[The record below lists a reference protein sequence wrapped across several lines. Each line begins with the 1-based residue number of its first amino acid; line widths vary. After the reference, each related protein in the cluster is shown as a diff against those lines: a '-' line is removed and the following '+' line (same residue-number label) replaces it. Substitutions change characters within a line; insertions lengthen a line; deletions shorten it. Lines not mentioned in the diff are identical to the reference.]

1 MKRRVALFWVWSW
14 VWLWALVALLLS
26 AARTEAAEHGA
37 ALYETHC
44 ARCHNGATPRAPP
57 KSLLAIMSSGAVLR
71 ALESGVMARYAA
83 ALSGAERRALVTHLT
98 GRAPAPPG
106 RSLAAPACAQ
116 AARAA
121 HTGSGPDV
129 RGWGVDLDNRRHFDD
144 TVTALSAAT
153 LADLELKWAFAYP
166 DALRARSQPAVMG
179 DTLFVGSQDG
189 SVFALDK
196 RTGCIRWRFQTVA
209 EVRTGIVIGPRDGPG
224 ERVLLYFGDLIGNL
238 YALNAKDGTLVW
250 RDRPDQHPSLTLTA
264 APALHDGVLYVP
276 LSSLEV
282 TEAAD
287 PDYACCTFQGGV
299 AAYAAHSGRQ
309 LWKGRT
315 IDKPPSPVGRNAAGT
330 DRLAPSGAP
339 VWNTP
344 SIDAERGLLYVGT
357 GENYSS
363 PANAFS
369 DAIVALRLDTGA
381 IAWHRQMTAGDA
393 WNMGC
398 ETAARINCPPED
410 GPDFDFGAATI
421 IARDGEGRDVL
432 LAGQKS
438 GHVYA
443 LDLSRRGALRWRR
456 KLGRGGIQGGVHFGM
471 AVHGQTLYV
480 PMSDFDGGPRW
491 PGIARP
497 GMFAVDITSGETLWY
512 TAHADHCRGRA
523 FCQPGI
529 SAAATSI
536 PGAVLGGAMDGVLR
550 AYAADTGEVVW
561 AFDTARE
568 FAATDGGAA
577 RGGSMGGAS
586 GAVPSGD
593 MLFVNSGYGIY
604 FHMPGAA
611 LLAFGPKN

>member
-1 MKRRVALFWVWSW
+1 M
-14 VWLWALVALLLS
+14 
-26 AARTEAAEHGA
+26 
-37 ALYETHC
+37 
-44 ARCHNGATPRAPP
+44 
-57 KSLLAIMSSGAVLR
+57 
-71 ALESGVMARYAA
+71 
-83 ALSGAERRALVTHLT
+83 
-98 GRAPAPPG
+98 
-106 RSLAAPACAQ
+106 
-116 AARAA
+116 RAA

-129 RGWGVDLDNRRHFDD
+129 RGWGVELDNRRHFDE

-166 DALRARSQPAVMG
+166 DALRARSQPAIMG
-179 DTLFVGSQDG
+179 DTLFVGGQDG

-196 RTGCIRWRFQTVA
+196 RTGCMRWRFQTVA

-224 ERVLLYFGDLIGNL
+224 
-238 YALNAKDGTLVW
+238 
-250 RDRPDQHPSLTLTA
+250 
-264 APALHDGVLYVP
+264 
-276 LSSLEV
+276 
-282 TEAAD
+282 
-287 PDYACCTFQGGV
+287 
-299 AAYAAHSGRQ
+299 
-309 LWKGRT
+309 
-315 IDKPPSPVGRNAAGT
+315 
-330 DRLAPSGAP
+330 
-339 VWNTP
+339 
-344 SIDAERGLLYVGT
+344 ERGLLYVGT

-497 GMFAVDITSGETLWY
+497 GMFAVDISSGETLWY
-512 TAHADHCRGRA
+512 TAHADRCRGRA

-550 AYAADTGEVVW
+550 AYAADTGKVVW
-561 AFDTARE
+561 SFDTARE
-568 FAATDGGAA
+568 FAATHGGAA

-611 LLAFGPKN
+611 LLAFGPKD

>member
-1 MKRRVALFWVWSW
+1 MKRRDALVWVWS
-14 VWLWALVALLLS
+14 WLWALVALLLS
-26 AARTEAAEHGA
+26 AAEAAERGA

-44 ARCHNGATPRAPP
+44 AGCHDGATPRAPP
-57 KSLLAIMSSGAVLR
+57 KSLLAIMASGAVLR
-71 ALESGVMARYAA
+71 ALESGVMARYAE

-106 RSLAAPACAQ
+106 ESLTAPSCAQ
-116 AARAA
+116 PARA
-121 HTGSGPDV
+121 GSGPDV
-129 RGWGVDLDNRRHFDD
+129 RGWGVELDNRRHFDE

-166 DALRARSQPAVMG
+166 NALRARSQPAVMG
-179 DTLFVGSQDG
+179 DTLFVGGQDG

-196 RTGCIRWRFQTVA
+196 RTGCVRWRFQTVA
-209 EVRTGIVIGPRDGPG
+209 EVRTGIVIGPRGG
-224 ERVLLYFGDLIGNL
+224 LNERVLLYFGDLIGNL
-238 YALNAKDGTLVW
+238 YALDAKHGTLVW

-264 APALHDGVLYVP
+264 APALHEGVLYVP

-287 PDYACCTFQGGV
+287 PHYACCTFQGGV
-299 AAYAAHSGRQ
+299 AAYAAESGRQ

-315 IDKPPSPVGRNAAGT
+315 IDQSPSVVGQNAAGT

-456 KLGRGGIQGGVHFGM
+456 KLGRG
-471 AVHGQTLYV
+471 
-480 PMSDFDGGPRW
+480 
-491 PGIARP
+491 
-497 GMFAVDITSGETLWY
+497 
-512 TAHADHCRGRA
+512 RA

-550 AYAADTGEVVW
+550 AYAADTGAVLW

-611 LLAFGPKN
+611 LLAFGLKTEQ